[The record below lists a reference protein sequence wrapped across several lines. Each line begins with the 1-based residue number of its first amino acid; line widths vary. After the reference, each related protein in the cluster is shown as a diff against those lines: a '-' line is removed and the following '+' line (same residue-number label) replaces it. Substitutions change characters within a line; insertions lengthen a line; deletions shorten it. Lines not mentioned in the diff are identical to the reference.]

1 MNMKNLQ
8 PIFLLIFFA
17 FSFAL
22 TAQDEIS
29 ILSKSK
35 GLSLGAH
42 AAYISHE
49 NDLYHAVPEYGLGY
63 GIRAQYGINHNI
75 AVAISYQ
82 HYSVQ
87 SKSGNSLVVR
97 YPLFEYDIIG
107 KYIFGSST
115 SRLRP
120 SVQAGFNFT
129 NTEEGYYY
137 EELGG
142 YTDVYTTEEYYGK
155 TFLAGAGLSY
165 YFTPKISGD
174 INFIVH
180 TGQFTKVYLT
190 TNYTPT
196 EKGDIASDVFNLNGL
211 LGVQYHF

>member
-1 MNMKNLQ
+1 MKKL
-8 PIFLLIFFA
+8 PSIFLLFFFLIT
-17 FSFAL
+17 FSL
-22 TAQDEIS
+22 RGQDQIS
-29 ILSKSK
+29 MASKSK
-35 GLSLGAH
+35 GFSGGVH

-49 NDLYHAVPEYGLGY
+49 NDLYHPEAESGLGY
-63 GIRAQYGINHNI
+63 GIKVEYGIDHHI

-82 HYSVQ
+82 HYSIE
-87 SKSGNSLVVR
+87 SKSSNSLVLR

-115 SRLRP
+115 SRFRP

-129 NTEEGYYY
+129 NTEEGYHYIQ
-137 EELGG
+137 LGS
-142 YTDVYTTEEYYGK
+142 YTDVNTTEEYYGK

-165 YFTPKISGD
+165 YFTPNISGD
-174 INFIVH
+174 FNFIVH

-196 EKGDIASDVFNLNGL
+196 EKGAIASDVFNLNGQ
-211 LGVQYHF
+211 LGLQYHF